1 MTPATQALC
10 DQVRAAIVRQGW
22 SATAKAAGLDRT
34 SLHRAFPEKRNA
46 NRAMSLDTLDLVVAA
61 LGLRLSLTRAD
72 PGA

>member
-1 MTPATQALC
+1 
-10 DQVRAAIVRQGW
+10 VN
-22 SATAKAAGLDRT
+22 
-34 SLHRAFPEKRNA
+34 RNP